1 MSLAQLRGHWG
12 VRPDHPLASGN
23 ACVSGFACI
32 EGWRATAED
41 PGGDIRKH
49 EDAEVD
55 RRPAVVQLDGCQRT
69 STGMPEGVQAA
80 DTRRGKQRAIRR
92 SAP

>member
-1 MSLAQLRGHWG
+1 M
-12 VRPDHPLASGN
+12 RPDHPLASGN
-23 ACVSGFACI
+23 ARRSGFTCI
-32 EGWRATAED
+32 EGWRATTED
-41 PGGDIRKH
+41 LGGDIRKH

-69 STGMPEGVQAA
+69 STGTPEGVRAA
-80 DTRRGKQRAIRR
+80 DTRRGKQRAILR